1 MTGIEAI
8 GIVVTAI
15 LVPFAVQLIKTQ
27 AITGAKA
34 QWLAIGVSIVAGIA
48 TGLAAGIPAT
58 PAAWVTC
65 ILAAIGAVQV
75 AYSTFKKVGV
85 TNKILDA
92 LLAVNY
98 KIEDVSPD
106 MSDDELRD
114 HAVGAVDN
122 VKGVATEDEVA
133 KAIAEVG
140 AERAISDEDRRGE

>member
-48 TGLAAGIPAT
+48 TALAAGIPAT

-75 AYSTFKKVGV
+75 AYSAFKSVGI
-85 TNKILDA
+85 TSKALDA
-92 LLAVNY
+92 LMAINY
-98 KIEDVSPD
+98 KVEDTPEDIKRNQS
-106 MSDDELRD
+106 MTD
-114 HAVGAVDN
+114 HAEEAQ
-122 VKGVATEDEVA
+122 
-133 KAIAEVG
+133 
-140 AERAISDEDRRGE
+140 DREGK